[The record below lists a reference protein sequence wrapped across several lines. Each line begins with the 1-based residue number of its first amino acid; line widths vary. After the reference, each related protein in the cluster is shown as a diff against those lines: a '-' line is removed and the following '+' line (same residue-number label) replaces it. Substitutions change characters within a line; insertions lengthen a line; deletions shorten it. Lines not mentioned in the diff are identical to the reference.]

1 MPIDNN
7 VHYSYFYAGESNYG
21 SSTGVILMG
30 NDISF
35 DFDVFVQNVIASNSE
50 DNLSTILVL
59 NYFKSNYPIAESI
72 FDVSESQ
79 KQDHFAYHVNWS

>member
-7 VHYSYFYAGESNYG
+7 VIYSYFYAGESNYG

-50 DNLSTILVL
+50 DNLSTILVF